1 MRCQENFQW
10 ARDIASSSAIAKL
23 DKMTRLIVKTAGFV
37 SADKVWREGDL
48 QKLFTDELRETAM
61 QHLVRR
67 GMVLA
72 LVKVTDSSS
81 IRHTLTGVLFRAAFD
96 KQGGVYSFNLLRDTV
111 KGLQDVDASK
121 CVLFADEV
129 NRPVDVTAKSIL
141 RRLLVWRLEYVLQS
155 LIPCSVLPQQMADWE
170 TLQLA
175 NRLENGWV
183 TTAKGLIEL
192 IHDMA
197 EGAKAVADSL
207 RDPRA
212 DSGSDFGS
220 ELGLEDESGNE
231 SDASCNSELGGVRSS
246 PFRFGR
252 AMPSPPPRSKRRR
265 VGEATGQQTGA
276 AAAHTTTELPS
287 MHELM
292 ANHHNAREAVAWQS
306 NVGDAGRRAG
316 ASCWH
321 QS

>member
-1 MRCQENFQW
+1 MRCQKNFQW
-10 ARDIASSSAIAKL
+10 ARDIASLSAIAKL

-48 QKLFTDELRETAM
+48 QKLSTDELRETAM

-141 RRLLVWRLEYVLQS
+141 RLLLVWRLEYVLQS
-155 LIPCSVLPQQMADWE
+155 LIPFSILPQ
-170 TLQLA
+170 
-175 NRLENGWV
+175 
-183 TTAKGLIEL
+183 
-192 IHDMA
+192 
-197 EGAKAVADSL
+197 
-207 RDPRA
+207 
-212 DSGSDFGS
+212 
-220 ELGLEDESGNE
+220 
-231 SDASCNSELGGVRSS
+231 
-246 PFRFGR
+246 
-252 AMPSPPPRSKRRR
+252 
-265 VGEATGQQTGA
+265 
-276 AAAHTTTELPS
+276 
-287 MHELM
+287 
-292 ANHHNAREAVAWQS
+292 
-306 NVGDAGRRAG
+306 
-316 ASCWH
+316 
-321 QS
+321 